1 MKNLI
6 LIALLVVLSSHGC
19 KKDNHKS
26 KLADLIKME
35 IIDSD
40 TTFYFYDDRG
50 RLSKTEETNHTFI
63 NQHEYS
69 DASHLIRIINNK
81 SEETIY
87 HTNDLGF
94 IDYKLGGT
102 AASDTFYYDDEGFL
116 KKTKDE
122 KLLFV
127 NYRYPNIK
135 SRIYSDYREEYTYYE
150 DYFNTTNDRQK
161 GFDHWGLISRN
172 LLKSETFDK
181 GIKIA
186 TYNYEFDSK
195 SRVIKKYVK
204 YDTASSLTLQCR
216 YVYYE

>member
-19 KKDNHKS
+19 KKDSHKS

-50 RLSKTEETNHTFI
+50 RLSKTEEKNHTLI
-63 NQHEYS
+63 NQYEYS
-69 DASHLIRIINNK
+69 DTSHLIKITNNK
-81 SEETIY
+81 NEELIY
-87 HTNDLGF
+87 HTNQLGF
-94 IDYKLGGT
+94 IDYKLNGTT
-102 AASDTFYYDDEGFL
+102 AADTFYYEPSGFL

-122 KLLFV
+122 KLLIVYF
-127 NYRYPNIK
+127 RYGNVK
-135 SRIYSDYREEYTYYE
+135 SRIYSDYQEEYTYYE
-150 DYFNTTNDRQK
+150 DKLNTTNDRQK
-161 GFDHWGLISRN
+161 GFDRWGMISRN

-181 GIKIA
+181 GTKIA

-195 SRVIKKYVK
+195 SRISKKYVK
-204 YDTASSLTLQCR
+204 YDTSPVSTLQCT